1 MTMWSNASPLTEA
14 IDSIARAVLAIVR
27 THPVR
32 VLIDGRSAAGKTTF
46 SNALAR
52 RLVAVGKEVV
62 VAEFDEFHPNGYRS
76 RGGSWSYTPERYLE
90 DGFDFAAFQKMV
102 MTPAASGGSR
112 LVTLSLEDPSRQA
125 VLPPDGILLVDGS
138 FLAKPS
144 LRASWDFVIWL
155 DVSFETMVERAAL
168 RDVAWV
174 HDELKVR
181 HHYETFW
188 QHVHALYEGLGPRDT
203 ADAIVDNEDP
213 SRPRLRLRRPE

>member
-1 MTMWSNASPLTEA
+1 
-14 IDSIARAVLAIVR
+14 
-27 THPVR
+27 
-32 VLIDGRSAAGKTTF
+32 
-46 SNALAR
+46 
-52 RLVAVGKEVV
+52 
-62 VAEFDEFHPNGYRS
+62 
-76 RGGSWSYTPERYLE
+76 
-90 DGFDFAAFQKMV
+90 MV